1 VICEIFFNFVK
12 YIFSMVVISK
22 GIVHVFASKRPM
34 AVSAL
39 NDWYNKTKNANW
51 KNGAEVKKT
60 FNSVDAIGN
69 DRYIFNISGN
79 NYRLIAMIHF
89 NIRTVY
95 IRGIF
100 THAEYNQLIK
110 NGALQ
115 KI

>member
-1 VICEIFFNFVK
+1 MLYFCEIYFC
-12 YIFSMVVISK
+12 MVVISK
-22 GIVHVFASKRPM
+22 GIIHVFASKRPM

-51 KNGAEVKKT
+51 KNGAEVKET

-69 DRYIFNISGN
+69 DRYVFNISGN

-100 THAEYNQLIK
+100 THAEYDQLIR